1 VEVVFTVAMIQIMVI
16 CVKITRKNDM
26 NEYIAYIKRYCRILI
41 LKPEQANKLKL
52 CREVGYQYGLTD
64 ADMDSIDWSAI

>member
-1 VEVVFTVAMIQIMVI
+1 
-16 CVKITRKNDM
+16 M
-26 NEYIAYIKRYCRILI
+26 NEYIAYIKRYCMILI